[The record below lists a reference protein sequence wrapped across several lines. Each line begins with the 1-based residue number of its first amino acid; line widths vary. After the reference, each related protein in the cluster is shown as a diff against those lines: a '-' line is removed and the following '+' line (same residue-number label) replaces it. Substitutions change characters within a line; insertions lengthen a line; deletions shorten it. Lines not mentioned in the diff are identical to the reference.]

1 MTNPLHLDEEIEA
14 LEEEIGRLRGLSQ
27 RLRPPTAHD
36 GSSVDLALLEERIKS
51 ELEIARACLK
61 RDVSLLAAQVQ
72 EREAAAVVSR

>member
-1 MTNPLHLDEEIEA
+1 MTNQPHLDEDIGA
-14 LEEEIGRLRGLSQ
+14 LEEEIGRLRGLSR
-27 RLRPPTAHD
+27 RLYAPAAHE

-72 EREAAAVVSR
+72 EREAAAAVSR